1 MKARRYRHV
10 YGPVF
15 SWRLGRS
22 LGIDPVYTGRGKV
35 CPFDCSY
42 CQAGRA
48 RALTGKR
55 EIFIPTDE
63 ILKEI
68 KSLPPVKID
77 YITFSGAGEPT
88 LAENLGEIIKKVR
101 KIRKAKIAVLTNSA
115 LLGLPGVRNDLS
127 LADFVA
133 VKLDAHSDGIF
144 HKINAPKKQLK
155 LKNVIKWIRK
165 FKARYKG
172 RLALQIM
179 FTPQN
184 KKYARE
190 LAKITRSIDPDEVH
204 INTPQRLCRVKA
216 LPKKEMEK
224 IKGFFKGMNTKCVYG
239 AKRKKTG
246 SLKISGAL
254 RRKDSI

>member
-1 MKARRYRHV
+1 MTKRRYKHV

-35 CPFDCSY
+35 CPFDCVY
-42 CQAGRA
+42 CQAGRT
-48 RALTGKR
+48 RVLTGKR
-55 EIFIPTDE
+55 KVFVPTDE
-63 ILKEI
+63 ILEEV

-115 LLGLPGVRNDLS
+115 LLGVAGVRSDLL

-144 HKINAPKKQLK
+144 HKINAPEKQLK
-155 LKNVIKWIRK
+155 LKNIIKWIRK

-172 RLALQIM
+172 KFALQIM
-179 FTPQN
+179 FTARN

-190 LAKITRSIDPDEVH
+190 LAKIARSIGPDEVH
-204 INTPQRLCRVKA
+204 INTPRRPCRVKA
-216 LPKKEMEK
+216 LPKKEIEK
-224 IKGFFKGMNTKCVYG
+224 INGFFKDMNVKCVYD
-239 AKRKKTG
+239 AKRKKTK

-254 RRKDSI
+254 RRKGSI